1 MQLLENPS
9 RLQLNDVLLIAQFP
23 PWADVA
29 VPYALELA
37 REHRARMQV
46 VHAMP
51 THASQTVTHVP
62 QGGAFRRS
70 GREVVLD
77 AGARPPV
84 IDDDITA
91 ARLDDMAGQHDFDL
105 AIVSYGGTSRWRE
118 GVVGKAVEQV
128 IDATDCPL
136 MVIGPAVDTERV
148 SRPEPATIVH
158 ATDFSPQALA
168 AAQHAFSWSQ
178 EYQSWITLLHV
189 IEGIGAWTEH
199 EREQLEGPFRQWLR
213 ELVPAE
219 LPTWCEVEYRVEF
232 GRPADKIVATAERL
246 DADLLVIG
254 LTGMD
259 AVAQNRPGA
268 TALQVISNAPCPVL
282 VVREYMKTTAIQAG
296 TDDRKQGAAVS
307 AA

>member
-9 RLQLNDVLLIAQFP
+9 RLQLDDVLLIAQFP

-29 VPYALELA
+29 VPYALALA

-51 THASQTVTHVP
+51 THASQKVTHVP
-62 QGGAFRRS
+62 QGGAFRQS
-70 GREVVLD
+70 WREVVLEG
-77 AGARPPV
+77 GARPSV

-91 ARLDDMAGQHDFDL
+91 ARLGDMTGQHDFDL
-105 AIVSYGGTSRWRE
+105 AIVSYGGTSRRSE
-118 GVVGKAVEQV
+118 GLVGKALEHVL
-128 IDATDCPL
+128 DATDCPV
-136 MVIGPAVDTERV
+136 MVIGPAVDTEQVPR
-148 SRPEPATIVH
+148 SEPATIVH

-178 EYQSWITLLHV
+178 EYQSWISLLHV
-189 IEGIGAWTEH
+189 VEGIGAWTEH
-199 EREQLEGPFRQWLR
+199 ERERLEEPFRYWLQ

-219 LPTWCEVEYRVEF
+219 LPIWCEVEYRVEF

-246 DADLLVIG
+246 HADLIVIG

-259 AVAQNRPGA
+259 ALAQNRPGE
-268 TALQVISNAPCPVL
+268 TALQVIANAPCPVL
-282 VVREYMKTTAIQAG
+282 VVRDYMKTTATRPVA
-296 TDDRKQGAAVS
+296 DDRQPGAAVM

>member
-1 MQLLENPS
+1 MQPLENSS
-9 RLQLNDVLLIAQFP
+9 RLQLNNVLLIAQFP

-29 VPYALELA
+29 VPYALALA

-46 VHAMP
+46 THAIP
-51 THASQTVTHVP
+51 THASQRVTNVP
-62 QGGAFRRS
+62 QGGAFRQPWRK
-70 GREVVLD
+70 VVFE
-77 AGARPPV
+77 AGARLAA
-84 IDDDITA
+84 IDDGTRA
-91 ARLDDMAGQHDFDL
+91 ARLGDITGQHNFDL
-105 AIVSYGGTSRWRE
+105 AIVSYGGTFRRSE
-118 GVVGKAVEQV
+118 GVVEKALEHVLV
-128 IDATDCPL
+128 ATDCPV

-148 SRPEPATIVH
+148 PRSEPATVVH

-189 IEGIGAWTEH
+189 VEGIGAWTEH
-199 EREQLEGPFRQWLR
+199 ERERLKEPFRYWLQ

-219 LPTWCEVEYRVEF
+219 LPIWCEVEYQVEF

-246 DADLLVIG
+246 HADLIVIG

-259 AVAQNRPGA
+259 ALAQNRPGE
-268 TALQVISNAPCPVL
+268 TALQVIANAPCPVL
-282 VVREYMKTTAIQAG
+282 VVRDYMKTTATQPVA
-296 TDDRKQGAAVS
+296 DDHQRGAAGM

>member
-29 VPYALELA
+29 VPYALALA
-37 REHRARMQV
+37 REHRSRMQV
-46 VHAMP
+46 MHEIPA
-51 THASQTVTHVP
+51 HASQKVTHVP

-70 GREVVLD
+70 WREIVFDTD
-77 AGARPPV
+77 ARLYV
-84 IDDDITA
+84 IDDDTRA
-91 ARLDDMAGQHDFDL
+91 ARLDDMTGQPDFDL
-105 AIVSYGGTSRWRE
+105 AIVSYGGTSRRSE
-118 GVVGKAVEQV
+118 GVVGKALEHVL
-128 IDATDCPL
+128 DATDCPV

-148 SRPEPATIVH
+148 PRSEPATIVH

-168 AAQHAFSWSQ
+168 AAQHAFSWSE

-199 EREQLEGPFRQWLR
+199 ERERLEGPFRQWLR

-219 LPTWCEVEYRVEF
+219 LPIWCEVEYQVEF

-246 DADLLVIG
+246 HADLIVIG

-268 TALQVISNAPCPVL
+268 AALQVISDAPCPVL
-282 VVREYMKTTAIQAG
+282 VVRDYMKTTATQPVA
-296 TDDRKQGAAVS
+296 DDRQPGAAVM

>member
-51 THASQTVTHVP
+51 THASQKVTHVP
-62 QGGAFRRS
+62 QGGAS
-70 GREVVLD
+70 AGRGVRLYSTRMPAPLSSTTD
-77 AGARPPV
+77 T
-84 IDDDITA
+84 TA
-91 ARLDDMAGQHDFDL
+91 ARLDDMTGQHDFDL
-105 AIVSYGGTSRWRE
+105 AIVSYGGTSRGSE
-118 GVVGKAVEQV
+118 EVVGKALEHVL
-128 IDATDCPL
+128 DATDCPL
-136 MVIGPAVDTERV
+136 MVVGPAVDTERV
-148 SRPEPATIVH
+148 PRSEPATIVH

-199 EREQLEGPFRQWLR
+199 ERERLEGPFRQWLR

-219 LPTWCEVEYRVEF
+219 LPIWCEVEYRVEF

-246 DADLLVIG
+246 HADLLVIG

-259 AVAQNRPGA
+259 AGAQNRPGA

-282 VVREYMKTTAIQAG
+282 VVREYMKTTALQLV
-296 TDDRKQGAAVS
+296 TDDHQGGAAGI

>member
-9 RLQLNDVLLIAQFP
+9 RVQLNDVLLIAQFP

-51 THASQTVTHVP
+51 THGSQKVTHVP

-70 GREVVLD
+70 WREVVFD
-77 AGARPPV
+77 AAARPAV
-84 IDDDITA
+84 LDDGRMA
-91 ARLDDMAGQHDFDL
+91 VRLDDMTGQHDFDL
-105 AIVSYGGTSRWRE
+105 AIVSYGGTSRGSE
-118 GVVGKAVEQV
+118 GVVGKALEHVL
-128 IDATDCPL
+128 DATDCPL

-148 SRPEPATIVH
+148 PRPEPATIVH

-189 IEGIGAWTEH
+189 IEGVGAWTEH
-199 EREQLEGPFRQWLR
+199 ERERLEGPFRQWLR

-219 LPTWCEVEYRVEF
+219 LPIWSEVEYRVEF

-246 DADLLVIG
+246 HADLLVIG

-282 VVREYMKTTAIQAG
+282 VVRDYMKTTATKPVA
-296 TDDRKQGAAVS
+296 DDRQRGAVGI

>member
-9 RLQLNDVLLIAQFP
+9 RLQLNDVLLVAQFP

-46 VHAMP
+46 VHVVP
-51 THASQTVTHVP
+51 THASRKVTHVP

-70 GREVVLD
+70 WREIVFD
-77 AGARPPV
+77 AGARPAV
-84 IDDDITA
+84 IDDGTA
-91 ARLDDMAGQHDFDL
+91 VARLDDMTRRHDFDL
-105 AIVSYGGTSRWRE
+105 AIVSYGGTSRGNE
-118 GVVGKAVEQV
+118 GVVGKALEHVLR
-128 IDATDCPL
+128 ATDCPV
-136 MVIGPAVDTERV
+136 MVIGPAVDTERFPR
-148 SRPEPATIVH
+148 SEPATIVH
-158 ATDFSPQALA
+158 AIDFSPQALA

-189 IEGIGAWTEH
+189 IEGIDACTEH
-199 EREQLEGPFRQWLR
+199 ERERLEGLFRQWLR

-219 LPTWCEVEYRVEF
+219 LPSWCEVEYRVEF

-246 DADLLVIG
+246 HADLLVIG

-268 TALQVISNAPCPVL
+268 TALQVISSAPCPVL
-282 VVREYMKTTAIQAG
+282 LVREYMKTAATQPVANDHQ
-296 TDDRKQGAAVS
+296 RGAPGI

>member
-29 VPYALELA
+29 VPYALALA
-37 REHRARMQV
+37 REHRAGMQV
-46 VHAMP
+46 MHEIP
-51 THASQTVTHVP
+51 THASQKVTQVP
-62 QGGAFRRS
+62 QGGGFRQS
-70 GREVVLD
+70 WREVVFE
-77 AGARPPV
+77 AGARLCV
-84 IDDDITA
+84 SDDDTTA
-91 ARLDDMAGQHDFDL
+91 ARLDAMAGQHDFDL
-105 AIVSYGGTSRWRE
+105 AIVSYGRTSRRSE
-118 GVVGKAVEQV
+118 GGVGKALEQV
-128 IDATDCPL
+128 LQATDCPV
-136 MVIGPAVDTERV
+136 MVIGPAVDAERV
-148 SRPEPATIVH
+148 PRSEPATIVH

-189 IEGIGAWTEH
+189 IEGVGSWTEH
-199 EREQLEGPFRQWLR
+199 ERERLEEPFRQWLR

-219 LPTWCEVEYRVEF
+219 LPIWCEVEYRVEF

-246 DADLLVIG
+246 HADLIVIG

-259 AVAQNRPGA
+259 ALEQNRPGT

-282 VVREYMKTTAIQAG
+282 LVRDYMKTTATQPVA
-296 TDDRKQGAAVS
+296 DDRQPGAAVM

>member
-1 MQLLENPS
+1 MQLLESPS
-9 RLQLNDVLLIAQFP
+9 RLQVDDILLIAQFP

-29 VPYALELA
+29 VPYALALA

-51 THASQTVTHVP
+51 THASQNVMHVP
-62 QGGAFRRS
+62 QGGAFRQAW
-70 GREVVLD
+70 REVVFN
-77 AGARPPV
+77 AGARPSI
-84 IDDDITA
+84 IDDDTTA
-91 ARLDDMAGQHDFDL
+91 ARLDDMTGQHGFDL
-105 AIVSYGGTSRWRE
+105 AIVSYGGTSGRSQ
-118 GVVGKAVEQV
+118 GVVGKALEHVL
-128 IDATDCPL
+128 DATDCPV

-148 SRPEPATIVH
+148 PRSEPATIVH

-168 AAQHAFSWSQ
+168 AAQHAFSWSE

-199 EREQLEGPFRQWLR
+199 ERERLEEPFRHWLQ

-219 LPTWCEVEYRVEF
+219 LPIWCEVEHRVEF

-246 DADLLVIG
+246 HADLIVIG

-259 AVAQNRPGA
+259 ALAENRPGT
-268 TALQVISNAPCPVL
+268 TALQVISHAPCPVL
-282 VVREYMKTTAIQAG
+282 VVRDYMKTTATQPVA
-296 TDDRKQGAAVS
+296 DDHQRGAAGI

>member
-1 MQLLENPS
+1 MQLSENPS
-9 RLQLNDVLLIAQFP
+9 RLQLNDVLLIARFP

-51 THASQTVTHVP
+51 THASQKVTHVP

-70 GREVVLD
+70 WRDVVLD
-77 AGARPPV
+77 AGARPAV
-84 IDDDITA
+84 IDYDTTA
-91 ARLDDMAGQHDFDL
+91 ARLVDMKGQHDFDL
-105 AIVSYGGTSRWRE
+105 AIVSCGETSKGRE
-118 GVVGKAVEQV
+118 GVVGKALEQV
-128 IDATDCPL
+128 IDAIDCPL

-148 SRPEPATIVH
+148 PRPEPATIVH

-199 EREQLEGPFRQWLR
+199 ERERLEGPFRQWLR

-219 LPTWCEVEYRVEF
+219 LPIWCEVEYRVEF

-246 DADLLVIG
+246 HADFIVIG

-259 AVAQNRPGA
+259 SLAQNRPGA

-282 VVREYMKTTAIQAG
+282 VVREYMKTTATQPAA
-296 TDDRKQGAAVS
+296 DDHQRGAS
-307 AA
+307 GIAA